1 MSSAA
6 KVRAYYVLSLI
17 FILYM
22 FDYADRLVITSFLDS
37 IKNDWHVSDTQLG
50 MLTGIVNLF
59 VAIFV
64 LPMSILVD
72 RWSRKKMIAIMAL
85 FWSFASIACAF
96 AANYNQL
103 LVFRALTGLGE
114 AAYASA
120 AVALI
125 SKSFPRKNRAQHI
138 GIYNAA
144 APLGAG
150 LGIMLGG
157 HIAASLGWR
166 YSFGLVAMPGML
178 LALLFFTIK
187 DYSTLPLNEIEDKSQ
202 TSFGNIIQSIIN
214 ILKIKTLWYIYLAY
228 AIVIGVNT
236 AMLDWSTM
244 YFMRYHGLGQKLA
257 SSLSGSLA
265 VLILVGAPLGGII
278 GDKLNKKN
286 KNAYLRFSAIT
297 IFIAVIALYLA
308 LMLQNMTFI
317 IICFCTFGV
326 FSVAYLAPATAVIQ
340 NVVQPGMRAVAFG
353 FNVLFMNLLG
363 AFMFPIIIGKVS
375 DIMGLHLSLFI
386 LPTVMIFAGILFL
399 SCQKQY
405 QKDII

>member
-37 IKNDWHVSDTQLG
+37 IKHDWHVSDTQLG

-72 RWSRKKMIAIMAL
+72 RWSRKKMIAIMAI
-85 FWSFASIACAF
+85 FWSIASLACAF
-96 AANYNQL
+96 AVNYQQL
-103 LVFRALTGLGE
+103 LIFRAFTGLGE

-125 SKSFPRKNRAQHI
+125 SKSFPRNNRAQHI

-150 LGIMLGG
+150 LGIMIGG

-166 YSFGLVAMPGML
+166 YSFGLVALPGMF
-178 LALLFFTIK
+178 LALLFFTIR
-187 DYSTLPLNEIEDKSQ
+187 DYPTLPLQETENKANS
-202 TSFGNIIQSIIN
+202 SWKNIIDSIAN
-214 ILKIKTLWYIYLAY
+214 ILKIRTLWYVYLAY
-228 AIVIGVNT
+228 AIIIGVNS
-236 AMLDWSTM
+236 AMLDWSTV
-244 YFMRYHGLGQKLA
+244 YFIRFLGLGQKLA
-257 SSLSGSLA
+257 SSISGGIA
-265 VLILVGAPLGGII
+265 VLVLVGAPLGGII
-278 GDKLNKKN
+278 GDKLNRKN
-286 KNAYLRFSAIT
+286 KNAYLTLSAIT
-297 IFIAVIALYLA
+297 VFIASIALYLA
-308 LMLQNMTFI
+308 LMIHNMPILLT
-317 IICFCTFGV
+317 CFGIFGI
-326 FSVAYLAPATAVIQ
+326 FSVIFLAPITSVIQ

-353 FNVLFMNLLG
+353 FNVLFMNFLG
-363 AFMFPIIIGKVS
+363 AFTFPIIIGKVS
-375 DIMGLHLSLFI
+375 DIVGLHVSLFI
-386 LPTVMIFAGILFL
+386 LPTTMIFAGILFL
-399 SCQKQY
+399 ACIKQY
-405 QKDII
+405 EKDRN